1 MFGNSHGYMR
11 SKTYLTPE
19 QQWDR
24 TAALALAA
32 PRGQVYRRE
41 LGEQGFHFGRIV
53 QDHRLFLKGDVV
65 LIHISNGMAERQPV
79 WGVSS
84 KGFAV
89 RGHYLK
95 YSRYRGSQWFP
106 GGPLRFVELPN
117 HLTGKRPDDSAVRHF
132 VVGSLRAGDAAL
144 G

>member
-1 MFGNSHGYMR
+1 MR
-11 SKTYLTPE
+11 GKTYMKADV
-19 QQWDR
+19 QWDR
-24 TAALALAA
+24 TAALVLTARR
-32 PRGQVYRRE
+32 PEVYHRE
-41 LGEQGFHFGRIV
+41 LGGYGFHLGRIV
-53 QDHRLFLKGDVV
+53 QDHRLFLRGDVV

-89 RGHYLK
+89 RGFYLK
-95 YSRYRGSQWFP
+95 YARYRDAKRFD
-106 GGPLRFVELPN
+106 GGPLRLVELPD
-117 HLTGKRPDDSAVRHF
+117 HLTGKLPDDPDVRQF